1 MRMKKNVFFWSVVVA
16 LGGLL
21 FGFDTAVISGA
32 EKSVQQLWQLNSYQ
46 HGLTMS
52 IALIGTVIGA
62 IFGSVPSDR
71 LGRRTTLSWIA
82 MLYLV
87 SAVGA
92 ALAPTWVP
100 FMVFRFLGGLGVG
113 ASSVT
118 APLYISEVSPPA
130 SRGRMVGMFQ
140 FNVVFGILL
149 AYLSNYLLAG
159 LGGEQDW
166 RWMLGVQAVPSL
178 AFFLLLFRI
187 PESPRWL
194 LRQNRTAEA
203 RAVFERIDPATAEN
217 NVSTIL
223 VANAAEEGAG
233 ESLWAPQ
240 YRRPVLLAVL
250 FAMFNQLAGIN
261 AIIYYAPRI
270 FELTGLGQSAALLS
284 SAGIG
289 LVNFCFT
296 LLAVNII
303 DKFGRRKLMLIG
315 SVGLI
320 VTLGLVAEAFYSQR
334 SGLLVPLLLFGYIA
348 FFAFSQGAV
357 IWVFISEIFPSAV
370 RAKGQA
376 LGSSTHWVLAAII
389 TFAFPALTEKLGGGN
404 TFAFFCAMMVL
415 QLLYVWKLMPETKGK
430 TLEDADKVLVLH

>member
-1 MRMKKNVFFWSVVVA
+1 MKNRNVVFWSVVVA
-16 LGGLL
+16 LGGFL

-32 EKSVQQLWQLNSYQ
+32 EKAIQKLWALSPWE
-46 HGLTMS
+46 HGFTIA
-52 IALIGTVIGA
+52 IALIGTVFGA
-62 IFGSVPSDR
+62 IFGGIPSDK

-82 MLYLV
+82 VLYLV

-92 ALAPTWVP
+92 AFSPAWGA

-140 FNVVFGILL
+140 FNVVFGILT
-149 AYLSNYLLAG
+149 AYLSNYLLKNIGPDA
-159 LGGEQDW
+159 W
-166 RWMLGVQAVPSL
+166 RWMLGVQAVPAL

-194 LRQNRTAEA
+194 LRRNRTAEA
-203 RAVFERIDPATAEN
+203 RAVFDRIDPATAEE
-217 NVSTIL
+217 NVTTIL
-223 VANAAEEGAG
+223 LANAAEQGPG
-233 ESLWAPQ
+233 ESLWAPA

-270 FELTGLGQSAALLS
+270 FEMTGLGQGAALLS
-284 SAGIG
+284 SAGVG
-289 LVNFCFT
+289 LVNFIFT
-296 LLAVNII
+296 LLGVNVI
-303 DKFGRRKLMLIG
+303 DRFGRRSLMLVG

-320 VTLGLVAEAFYSQR
+320 AMLGLVARAFYTQQFN
-334 SGLLVPLLLFGYIA
+334 GYTVPVLLFGYIA

-376 LGSSTHWVLAAII
+376 LGSSTHWVMAAAI
-389 TFAFPALTEKLGGGN
+389 TFTFPYFTEKLGGGN
-404 TFAFFCAMMVL
+404 TFAFFAAMMVL
-415 QLLYVWKLMPETKGK
+415 QLLYVWKMMPETKGT
-430 TLEDADKVLVLH
+430 TLEAADRALVLH

>member
-1 MRMKKNVFFWSVVVA
+1 MKKNVFFWSVVVA

-32 EKSVQQLWQLNSYQ
+32 EKSVQALWQLSAYQ

-82 MLYLV
+82 VLYLV

-92 ALAPTWVP
+92 ALSPAWVP

-140 FNVVFGILL
+140 FNVVLGILL
-149 AYLSNYLLAG
+149 AFLSNYLLAG
-159 LGGEQDW
+159 VGGEQDW
-166 RWMLGVQAVPSL
+166 RWMLGVQAVPAL

-194 LRQNRTAEA
+194 IRHDRPDEA
-203 RAVFERIDPATAEN
+203 RAVFERIDPATAEE
-217 NVSTIL
+217 NVSAIL
-223 VANAAEEGAG
+223 VANATDQGSD
-233 ESLWAPQ
+233 ESLWARP
-240 YRRPVLLAVL
+240 YRRPVILAML
-250 FAMFNQLAGIN
+250 FAAFNQLSGIN

-270 FELTGLGQSAALLS
+270 FEMTGRGESAALLS
-284 SAGIG
+284 SAGVG

-296 LLAVNII
+296 LLAVNVI
-303 DKFGRRKLMLIG
+303 DRFGRRRLMLVG
-315 SVGLI
+315 SLGLI
-320 VTLGLVAEAFYSQR
+320 LTLGLVARAFYSQEF
-334 SGLLVPLLLFGYIA
+334 GAVPLLLFAYIA

-376 LGSSTHWVLAAII
+376 LGSSTHWVLAAAI
-389 TFAFPALTEKLGGGN
+389 TFIFPALADKLGGGN
-404 TFAFFCAMMVL
+404 TFAFFGVMMVL

-430 TLEDADKVLVLH
+430 TLEDADKILVLH